1 MSKKDQLEFETL
13 QELLQQF
20 EAALAKNETIRF
32 DEDEF
37 ESIIHYY
44 LQNNQAQMALDAS
57 EMALILYPFSSE
69 FCLTKADAH
78 IELGELDHAEDY
90 LINNFKIDKTDIDYY
105 IILSEIY
112 VLRNNYEK
120 AIEICEQG
128 MEECRDH
135 LDELYL
141 HLAEIFDHQGEYKEV
156 IPLLEKTIELNPA
169 NEDALYLYSITMSI
183 MDKIAEKA
191 EFLQGLIDH
200 DPFNDE
206 AWYYL
211 AVTYRELGMY
221 EKAIESLEYIN
232 AIDED
237 VNVLGDMAQVFYEAG
252 DYEKAID
259 CLKELEKD
267 DDLESLDYQTYAK
280 AYRELGNLH
289 KAKIYFKEALSID
302 ESNDDIYYEL
312 AKTYYQEKKYEAAL
326 PLVNKALE
334 KSKELAHYLE
344 LKADIFIGLEKIDDA
359 CELYKNIILLHS
371 STSYYISKFAYILA
385 LKYSLEEAIEILDNG
400 IESNQHPTL
409 YFHKAVLY
417 FIFDKEEDGY
427 QAFAQGLEQD
437 FSAHTLVFE
446 KLPEMEKNPKIQ
458 MLLSVYGE

>member
-156 IPLLEKTIELNPA
+156 IPLLEKTIELNPT

-191 EFLQGLIDH
+191 EFFQGLIDH

-221 EKAIESLEYIN
+221 EKAIECLEYI
-232 AIDED
+232 
-237 VNVLGDMAQVFYEAG
+237 V
-252 DYEKAID
+252 
-259 CLKELEKD
+259 
-267 DDLESLDYQTYAK
+267 S
-280 AYRELGNLH
+280 
-289 KAKIYFKEALSID
+289 
-302 ESNDDIYYEL
+302 
-312 AKTYYQEKKYEAAL
+312 AAL
-326 PLVNKALE
+326 R
-334 KSKELAHYLE
+334 
-344 LKADIFIGLEKIDDA
+344 
-359 CELYKNIILLHS
+359 
-371 STSYYISKFAYILA
+371 
-385 LKYSLEEAIEILDNG
+385 SLRL
-400 IESNQHPTL
+400 PTQ
-409 YFHKAVLY
+409 K
-417 FIFDKEEDGY
+417 
-427 QAFAQGLEQD
+427 
-437 FSAHTLVFE
+437 
-446 KLPEMEKNPKIQ
+446 
-458 MLLSVYGE
+458 

>member
-20 EAALAKNETIRF
+20 EAALAQNETIRF

-105 IILSEIY
+105 IILSEVY

-120 AIEICEQG
+120 AIEICELG
-128 MEECRDH
+128 LEECRDN

-156 IPLLEKTIELNPA
+156 IPLLEKTLELNPT

-183 MDKIAEKA
+183 LDKIAEKA
-191 EFLQGLIDH
+191 EFFQGLIDN

-221 EKAIESLEYIN
+221 EKAIECLEYIN

-289 KAKIYFKEALSID
+289 KAKIFFKEALSID

-344 LKADIFIGLEKIDDA
+344 LKADIFIGLEKIEEA
-359 CELYKNIILLHS
+359 CELYNNIILLHS

-385 LKYSLEEAIEILDNG
+385 LKYSLEEAIEILDKG